1 LKTAN
6 RIDAK
11 WNIPSLM
18 NGPTSCANH
27 SMASLLAVDAFY
39 AKSAKILSRSAN
51 AKLVFRRK

>member
-18 NGPTSCANH
+18 NGPTSCD

-51 AKLVFRRK
+51 AKLVFRVK